1 MGQDGFSRDVVG
13 VGAFNID
20 YLTDA
25 SHPSGRDTP
34 QPVGSRIAQVLAAA
48 GIDLEWGTEHAID
61 ERTIYAALAEVDRAS
76 LKDSL
81 GGSAFNAIYA
91 LANLNLD
98 LRIGFLGL
106 AGRVPI
112 PGQSGVSE
120 LAALD
125 VDHDFVRY
133 DESRLCG
140 ICFALQADGERT
152 LLTHAGA
159 NSCFADYLDDAFD
172 DIVKYLATTRVVHV
186 TSFLD
191 DRTAGRL
198 STLLREVKSVSPG
211 TLLSFDPGHVWSQA
225 KTPEIEGILAVTDF
239 LLVNSREFRDIG
251 GHSAGETDE
260 AVAGRLLRKSGER
273 MTVIVKRPDGVI
285 SFGLHRDGVRRA
297 FHPQLATLSNQ
308 EVKDATGAG
317 DVFAAGLLA
326 AIASDRQS
334 IELGSALGMALAR
347 HKLRFVG
354 THGHGG
360 FANIA
365 RHFVARREAERR
377 GEATP
382 RGVFVAHGGN
392 PQWRAVKAFV
402 EEDMRLPVFSFES
415 GVWSGTQVT
424 DALDDLL
431 ARCGFAVCVLTA
443 EDLGTD
449 GEWRARQNV
458 IHEVGLFQGRYGFDR
473 VILLVEEG
481 IRAVPRTAEPFTVTF
496 PRNRIDTAFWRL
508 RRMFRTQVRL
518 GTT

>member
-1 MGQDGFSRDVVG
+1 MEQDGFSRDVVG

-20 YLTDA
+20 YLIDA
-25 SHPSGRDTP
+25 SDPAGRDAP
-34 QPVGSRIAQVLAAA
+34 QPVGVRIQRVLAAA
-48 GIDLEWGTEHAID
+48 GVDLEWGTEHAVD
-61 ERTIYAALAEVDRAS
+61 ERTIYTALAEVDRSS
-76 LKDSL
+76 LKDSF
-81 GGSAFNAIYA
+81 GGSAFNAIFA
-91 LANLNLD
+91 LARLDYD
-98 LRIGFLGL
+98 LRLGFVGL

-120 LAALD
+120 LAALG
-125 VDHDFVRY
+125 VDHEFVRY
-133 DESRLCG
+133 DDSRLCG

-172 DIVKYLATTRVVHV
+172 EILKYLATTRVVHV

-198 STLLREVKSVSPG
+198 ATLLREVKLQSPD
-211 TLLSFDPGHVWSQA
+211 TLISFDPGHVWSQA
-225 KTPEIEGILAVTDF
+225 KTPEIDGILGVTDC

-251 GHSAGETDE
+251 GYAAGETDLT
-260 AVAGRLLRKSGER
+260 VAGRLLRKSGER
-273 MTVIVKRPDGVI
+273 MTVIVKRPDGVV
-285 SFGLHRDGVRRA
+285 SFQLAGDAVRRA
-297 FHPQLATLSNQ
+297 YHPQLAALSNH
-308 EVKDATGAG
+308 EVQDATGAG

-326 AIASDRQS
+326 AIASNRRS

-347 HKLRFVG
+347 HKLKFVG
-354 THGHGG
+354 VDGHGG
-360 FANIA
+360 FADIA
-365 RHFVARREAERR
+365 RTFGTRRELERR
-377 GEATP
+377 GEAMP

-402 EEDMRLPVFSFES
+402 EENMKLPVFSFES
-415 GVWSGTQVT
+415 GVWGGTQVT

-443 EDLGTD
+443 EDLSVD

-481 IRAVPRTAEPFTVTF
+481 IRAVPRTADPFTVTF

-508 RRMFRTQVRL
+508 RRMFRTQL
-518 GTT
+518 GLQTT

>member
-20 YLTDA
+20 YLTA
-25 SHPSGRDTP
+25 GSGSAGND
-34 QPVGSRIAQVLAAA
+34 QPNSLGSRIERVLAAA
-48 GIDLEWGTEHAID
+48 GIQLEWGTEHAVD
-61 ERTIYAALAEVDRAS
+61 ERTIYAALAEVDRAA

-81 GGSAFNAIYA
+81 GGSAFNAIYT
-91 LANLNLD
+91 LAHLNLD
-98 LRIGFLGL
+98 LRLGFLGL

-112 PGQSGVSE
+112 PGQSGVAE
-120 LAALD
+120 LAALG
-125 VDHDFVRY
+125 VDHQFVRY
-133 DESRLCG
+133 DPSRLCG
-140 ICFALQADGERT
+140 ICFALQVDGERT

-159 NSCFADYLDDAFD
+159 NSYFADYLDDAFD
-172 DIVKYLATTRVVHV
+172 DIVDYLSATRVVHV

-198 STLLREVKSVSPG
+198 EILLRKVKSNSPD
-211 TLLSFDPGHVWSQA
+211 TLISFDPGHVWSQA
-225 KTPEIEGILAVTDF
+225 KAPEIDGILGVTDF
-239 LLVNSREFRDIG
+239 LLVNSREFRDLG
-251 GHSAGETDE
+251 NYQPGDTDE
-260 AVAGRLLRKSGER
+260 AIAGRLLRKSGER
-273 MTVIVKRPDGVI
+273 MTVILKRPEGVVSFELEDG
-285 SFGLHRDGVRRA
+285 SVRRDA
-297 FHPQLATLSNQ
+297 YQHATLSQ
-308 EVKDATGAG
+308 DEIKDATGAG

-326 AIASDRQS
+326 ATVSDRQS

-360 FANIA
+360 FATIA
-365 RHFVARREAERR
+365 RQFIGRREVARRGGAI
-377 GEATP
+377 P

-392 PQWRAVKAFV
+392 PQWRAVKAFI
-402 EEDMRLPVFSFES
+402 EDDLRLPVYSFES
-415 GVWSGTQVT
+415 GVWGGTQVT

-431 ARCGFAVCVLTA
+431 ERCGFAVCVLTA
-443 EDLGTD
+443 EDLAPD

-481 IRAVPRTAEPFTVTF
+481 IRTVPRTADPFTVAF

-508 RRMFRTQVRL
+508 RRMVREQMASEH
-518 GTT
+518 